1 VTALSEQLTH
11 IHQALRAQLASL
23 RQETAD
29 ATGPRAA
36 VGAIPEDLLSH
47 CLSLCTAIRT
57 HHTGE
62 DNQLLHALRAAAP
75 ELAPV
80 IDKLIEDHALVAGI
94 LQHIREL
101 LTPDQAPSDPG
112 ALTRELDG
120 LTAIL
125 ESHFNYEERRIAQAL
140 DTLEP
145 SAWTADVFAPGQV
158 TDRQDTHPRSPS
170 PQRRATTP
178 TNLRGHPTK

>member
-1 VTALSEQLTH
+1 MAALSEQLTH
-11 IHQALRAQLASL
+11 VHQALREQLTSL

-29 ATGPRAA
+29 GTGPHA
-36 VGAIPEDLLSH
+36 GDDAIPADVLSH

-62 DNQLLHALRAAAP
+62 DIQILPALRAAAP
-75 ELAPV
+75 ELEPV
-80 IDKLIEDHALVAGI
+80 IENLIEDHALVAGI
-94 LQHIREL
+94 LRHIHGL
-101 LTPDQAPSDPG
+101 LTPGRTPSSPG

-125 ESHFNYEERRIAQAL
+125 ESHFSYEERRIAQAL

-145 SAWTADVFAPGQV
+145 SAWTADVFTTGQA
-158 TDRQDTHPRSPS
+158 TDRQGTQP
-170 PQRRATTP
+170 
-178 TNLRGHPTK
+178 